1 MTTQPRPG
9 RSLKRLGLILMAA
22 GVLVGGLSLVFVIRG
37 FGGPIIDAVSSPVY
51 SPPFQTSARLG
62 HHRYVLLQQTGT
74 GSFGGGNLGG
84 VTLGVDDVQVRD
96 PSGNPVPVESSSG
109 NYTVDRNDAQFTSAV
124 TFQASIAGNYQLSI
138 QTSDPAGVILARDV
152 NARGLV
158 PWFAGLGVGALVF
171 VLGFILLLIGFSQQR
186 RTVADPYG
194 GQLPFAGQQFAGQPY
209 GGQPLAGQQPYGGSG
224 QWQPQLPPPG
234 WYADPHYAGRSR
246 YWDGYRWQP

>member
-9 RSLKRLGLILMAA
+9 RSLKRLGMILMAA
-22 GVLVGGLSLVFVIRG
+22 GVLVGALSLVFVIRG

-62 HHRYVLLQQTGT
+62 HHHYVLLQQTGT
-74 GSFGGGNLGG
+74 GFGGGNGG

-109 NYTVDRNDAQFTSAV
+109 NYTVSRNGAQFTSAV
-124 TFQASIAGNYQLSI
+124 TFQASIAGDYQITI
-138 QTSDPAGVILARDV
+138 QTSDSSGVILARDV
-152 NARGLV
+152 DASGLV
-158 PWFAGLGVGALVF
+158 PWFGGLGVGGLAF
-171 VLGFILLLIGFSQQR
+171 VLGFILLLVGFSQQR
-186 RTVADPYG
+186 RAVADPYG
-194 GQLPFAGQQFAGQPY
+194 GQLPFAGQPY
-209 GGQPLAGQQPYGGSG
+209 GGPA

-234 WYADPHYAGRSR
+234 WYADPQYAGRSR